1 MTQTPQTN
9 VGELRRRGF
18 IKLKAEDM
26 YSIWVK
32 TASCTLSSEQLRKLA
47 DITDKYARSY
57 LLFTVRQNAVIPY
70 VNSRDV
76 DEVKEE
82 LSQVY
87 LDLDRCG
94 PIIRNINVCY
104 EAKICPYAVTNSIS
118 LAEKLDNFFYD
129 YTHLRHK
136 TKLGVAG
143 CKQDCI
149 TSRVLT
155 DVGFVSDQRDGKTGY
170 DAYVGGQ
177 LGSNPFVGIKMAEL
191 LSEEECVKF
200 AQNYFEL
207 LENEGK
213 EKERAANVIKRLGT
227 ERVKQELNK
236 NLQER
241 VTLKPISRTTSLTKN
256 ATDKLTLRLRA
267 TCGEVTSKQL
277 RKIADIAE
285 RYGHG
290 FVYFAVRCSPE
301 IPGIDSQHLE
311 SIRNEL
317 QEADLQIMDKGIDNF
332 VTCCFGADCTENIVE
347 PRPLIRKIEKM
358 TEELGLNNLDIK
370 ISAAGC
376 PNACAI
382 PHLSD
387 IGLWGIVEPEVD
399 VANCTGCELCVPVCR
414 MKAIVME
421 DGIAV
426 IDQEKCNYCNQCI
439 VICPFDAIA
448 EKRKGYTLII
458 GGREGGDIRLGEVIA
473 EFLSEKEV
481 LQFTEKC
488 LRIMKDKKANVDT
501 IINQVGIEKFKEM
514 LAPGTK

>member
-1 MTQTPQTN
+1 MAEKAETN

-18 IKLKAEDM
+18 IKLTEKDM
-26 YSIWVK
+26 YSVWVK
-32 TASCTLSSEQLRKLA
+32 TTCCNLTSKQLMKLA
-47 DITDKYARSY
+47 DITDKYARGY
-57 LLFTVRQNAVIPY
+57 LLFTTRQNAVIPY
-70 VNSRDV
+70 VHSQDV

-82 LSQVY
+82 LGQVY

-94 PIIRNINVCY
+94 PIVRNINVCY
-104 EAKICPYAVTNSIS
+104 EDKICPDAVTNSIS

-129 YTHLRHK
+129 YAHLRNK

-143 CKQDCI
+143 CKKDCI
-149 TSRVLT
+149 TSRVLS

-200 AQNYFEL
+200 AQNYFEFL
-207 LENEGK
+207 KNEGK
-213 EKERAANVIKRLGT
+213 ERERAANVIKRLGA

-236 NLQER
+236 NLQEQ
-241 VTLKPISRTTSLTKN
+241 VTLKPIRCTTGLTKKE
-256 ATDKLTLRLRA
+256 TDKVTLRIRA

-277 RKIADIAE
+277 RKIADIAQ

-301 IPGIDSQHLE
+301 IPGIDNQHLE
-311 SIRNEL
+311 TIGNEL
-317 QEADLQIMDKGIDNF
+317 READLQIIDKGIDNF

-421 DGIAV
+421 DKIAV
-426 IDQEKCNYCNQCI
+426 IDQEKCNYCSQCI
-439 VICPFDAIA
+439 AICPFDAIIG
-448 EKRKGYTLII
+448 KRKGYTLII

-473 EFLSEKEV
+473 EFLSEEEALQIAEQRLMVLKEKEV
-481 LQFTEKC
+481 NVAL
-488 LRIMKDKKANVDT
+488 LSMKWV
-501 IINQVGIEKFKEM
+501 
-514 LAPGTK
+514 